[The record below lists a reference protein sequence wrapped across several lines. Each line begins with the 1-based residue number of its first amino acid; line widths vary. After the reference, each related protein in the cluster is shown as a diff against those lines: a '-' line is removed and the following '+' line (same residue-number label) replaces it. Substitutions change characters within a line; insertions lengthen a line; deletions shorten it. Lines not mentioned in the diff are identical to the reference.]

1 MRERCNENRA
11 HGLSREEAR
20 RTSSYRAIPGS
31 ALFLRQRSLWRVTL
45 AVTNALRSLE
55 ILAFGEARSIRV
67 TRGVTSR
74 RVQGQYSVAR
84 AITVRGQ
91 PGE

>member
-1 MRERCNENRA
+1 MQSLLCKHCQVVNPLTFHCLGYIGEQIE
-11 HGLSREEAR
+11 
-20 RTSSYRAIPGS
+20 
-31 ALFLRQRSLWRVTL
+31 RSLWRVTL